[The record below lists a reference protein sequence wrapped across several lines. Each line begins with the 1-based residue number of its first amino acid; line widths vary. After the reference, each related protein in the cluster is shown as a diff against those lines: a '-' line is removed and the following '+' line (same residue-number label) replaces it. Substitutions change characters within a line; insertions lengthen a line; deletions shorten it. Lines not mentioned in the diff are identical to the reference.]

1 MMNVICLNGRL
12 TADPELKNTA
22 NGVPVCSFT
31 IAVDRNIKGKDG
43 EKQTD
48 FINCVAWR
56 NTAEFVSKYFG
67 KGKMIAIVGELQSR
81 KYTDKD
87 GNNRTAFEVL
97 ANQVNFCGGNN
108 DRKEETTSAA
118 AVQSFPKQTIYD
130 DDALPF

>member
-12 TADPELKNTA
+12 TADPELKNTP
-22 NGVPVCSFT
+22 NGVSVCSFT

-67 KGKMIAIVGELQSR
+67 KGKMIAVVGELQSR

-87 GNNRTAFEVL
+87 GNNRTVFEVL
-97 ANQVNFCGGNN
+97 ANQANFCGANN
-108 DRKEETTSAA
+108 DRKEEPTTAA
-118 AVQSFPKQTIYD
+118 DVCSFPKKTALD
-130 DDALPF
+130 DDSLPF